1 MECFCGGKVYYFDG
15 LSLPESMF
23 LSNIFSWSKKKNF
36 KGAVYKKDSE
46 MADEIHCDYHSV
58 RRIRSKLAKLG
69 FFKIGKREN
78 LKFNGSTPYF
88 LNVEKIVETG
98 NSKII
103 FEINSLKIEGVSKRS
118 TPSVEKFNS
127 LCRNV
132 KQGVSKTSTPYTDT
146 DAPSIHSE
154 ENPLPPYKVGDSSP
168 RLSNEFLDSKFQEFL
183 EIANFPDY
191 PLSKQQEARA
201 LFFGQLQ
208 SDLGEHT
215 LDDFLDCAGAY
226 YVDDRPTDPKY
237 IIRPHNFI
245 SKKQVG
251 TNHRINPWKDWI
263 GKKKPKQKTEEE
275 KQEELLARI
284 RKEYEARGENCYV

>member
-15 LSLPESMF
+15 LSLSESIF
-23 LSNIFSWSKKKNF
+23 LSNIFSWSKNKNF

-46 MADEIHCDYHSV
+46 MADEIHCDYNSV
-58 RRIRSKLAKLG
+58 RRIRSKLVKLG
-69 FFKIGKREN
+69 FLKIGKREN

-103 FEINSLKIEGVSKRS
+103 IEINSLKREGVSKRS

-127 LCRNV
+127 LCQNV
-132 KQGVSKTSTPYTDT
+132 KQGVSKTSTPYTTDT

-154 ENPLPPYKVGDSSP
+154 EKPLPPYKGGDSSS
-168 RLSNEFLDSKFQEFL
+168 RLSNEFLDSKFKEFL

-208 SDLGEHT
+208 SDLGEYT
-215 LDDFLDCAGAY
+215 IDDFFDCARSY
-226 YVDDRPTDPKY
+226 YVENRPTDPKY

-263 GKKKPKQKTEEE
+263 GKKKPKQETEEDV
-275 KQEELLARI
+275 
-284 RKEYEARGENCYV
+284 RKRVRAAIDAEHVGEVK